1 MHETVK
7 AAVTPV
13 EAPSDTAQWRP
24 ASTALSPRV
33 LIVED
38 SPTQAILLARALES
52 AGITVCCVETGA
64 AALEQLSEE
73 LPDLVITDLRLPGIN
88 GDELCRRIRLNPRA
102 RDLPILMLTGEA
114 GTELRGLQSGV
125 DAYVS
130 KSDDQDV
137 LLLRVRALLRR
148 DAGNSAVADKPTPRR
163 SAPRLAIVGGTA
175 EWRRQLAAELEGEGW
190 SIRILPPEEA
200 DRTAFAGASDDG
212 VLILSNDGSGIEL
225 CRRILIES
233 EADLGAPS
241 HESIHSAHGRPA
253 VLVLMVD
260 DDREQTIRALEA
272 GADDV
277 VAASRDVSIVK
288 ARLRA
293 LLGRKM
299 LRDEQKHAAAEAR
312 LRDLQLAQAQ
322 ADKRAAEAKAALAG
336 QLEAANRELR
346 QTQGQLVQAAKMA
359 SLGQLVAGIAHEIN
373 NPLAFVINHERTI
386 DRAIEAIGA
395 EVSAILS
402 EEGQRKLQ
410 KVRARIRDSQMGL
423 ARIQDLVVKLRTF
436 SRLDEGSL
444 KQVDLNDSIESA
456 LTLLQYRLGDRIRLV
471 RDFRGPAALWCYAD
485 LLNQV
490 IMNVL
495 SNAIDAID
503 QDGEIAIRTR
513 SVPGFVEI
521 EIADSGKGMP
531 ESVRQRIF
539 DPFFTTKPVGSGT
552 GLGMSIS
559 YGILQRHRGMLEVQ
573 SEEGRGTQVTLR
585 IPDDLE
591 TASPV
596 NIVDAR

>member
-1 MHETVK
+1 V
-7 AAVTPV
+7 
-13 EAPSDTAQWRP
+13 
-24 ASTALSPRV
+24 
-33 LIVED
+33 
-38 SPTQAILLARALES
+38 
-52 AGITVCCVETGA
+52 
-64 AALEQLSEE
+64 
-73 LPDLVITDLRLPGIN
+73 
-88 GDELCRRIRLNPRA
+88 
-102 RDLPILMLTGEA
+102 
-114 GTELRGLQSGV
+114 
-125 DAYVS
+125 
-130 KSDDQDV
+130 
-137 LLLRVRALLRR
+137 
-148 DAGNSAVADKPTPRR
+148 
-163 SAPRLAIVGGTA
+163 
-175 EWRRQLAAELEGEGW
+175 
-190 SIRILPPEEA
+190 
-200 DRTAFAGASDDG
+200 F
-212 VLILSNDGSGIEL
+212 
-225 CRRILIES
+225 
-233 EADLGAPS
+233 
-241 HESIHSAHGRPA
+241 
-253 VLVLMVD
+253 VLMVD

-277 VAASRDVSIVK
+277 VAVSRDASIVK

-293 LLGRKM
+293 LLRRKM
-299 LRDEQKHAAAEAR
+299 LRDEQRQATAR
-312 LRDLQLAQAQ
+312 AQLRDLQLAQAH

-346 QTQGQLVQAAKMA
+346 ETQGQLVQAAKMA

-395 EVSAILS
+395 EVSGVLS
-402 EEGQRKLQ
+402 EDGQRKLQ
-410 KVRARIRDSQMGL
+410 KIRARISDSQMGL

-444 KQVDLNDSIESA
+444 KQVDLKDSIESA
-456 LTLLQYRLGDRIRLV
+456 LTLLQYRLGDRIRV
-471 RDFRGPAALWCYAD
+471 IRDFHGPAALWCYAD

-490 IMNVL
+490 VMNVV
-495 SNAIDAID
+495 SNAIDAIE
-503 QDGEIAIRTR
+503 QDGQIAIRTR

-585 IPDDLE
+585 IPDDLGTNE
-591 TASPV
+591 TKRTP
-596 NIVDAR
+596 